1 MRRLWKYKVLLL
13 ILFLVF
19 SGVTY
24 AHAMDEKGQTPV
36 KRWVSG
42 TVVAVNTDA
51 IPNTIVITSKTWKG
65 DDLTVGAQVNSD
77 TEITIN
83 GKHAVLSEV
92 MQGDDVSMHYLR
104 EPLALIAKSIR
115 VKREK

>member
-1 MRRLWKYKVLLL
+1 MRRLWRYDVLLLLL
-13 ILFLVF
+13 ILQFAV
-19 SGVTY
+19 VMY
-24 AHAMDEKGQTPV
+24 AHALDEKGQAAI

-42 TVVAVNTDA
+42 TVVAVNTNA

-65 DDLTVGAQVNSD
+65 QDITVGAQVNSD
-77 TEITIN
+77 TEITVD

-92 MQGDDVSMHYLR
+92 VQGDDVSMHYLR

-115 VKREK
+115 IKRAK